1 MPSKAE
7 AVKEKEE
14 ESKVEEIQKEKLED
28 PEEEVKID
36 LNDPDLFINREL
48 SLLDFQRRVLE
59 EGLDEDNPPL
69 ERAKFLAFVG
79 NNLDE
84 FFMVRVAGL
93 KKQIAAGVADGA
105 ADGMTPAEQLAA
117 IRKVTSGI
125 MTEAQLSFQNDLVP
139 LLDKQGIHIL
149 NYQDLSQK
157 QKENADSYFSEVI
170 FPVLTPMAFD
180 PGHPFPHISN
190 LSLNLAVLIRNT
202 SDHFARIKVPG
213 TLPRLVP
220 IKRSSGS
227 VRKDGTVPHHHYFVW
242 LEQVIASNLD
252 SLFPGLDVIE
262 SHPFRV
268 TRDAD
273 VMIQELE
280 ASDLLESIE
289 QGVRQRRFGSV
300 VRVTVNKEM
309 PAHIRSILVENLQ
322 MDPNDM
328 YTLEGPLGLSTLMN
342 LYQVDRFDLKD
353 HSFVPSIP
361 APLRGETY
369 DGNIFAAIRQRD
381 ILVHHP
387 YDSFVPVVDFLR
399 AAARD
404 PNVYA
409 IKQTLYRT
417 GRDSPVIKALLDAR
431 EAGKQVT
438 VLVELKARF
447 DEESNIGWARTME
460 RQGVHVIYGLL
471 GLKTHSKIALV
482 VRKEGEHIRRYVHL
496 ATGNYNAVTALS
508 YEDIGMFTVDEE
520 IGADATDLFNYL
532 TGYST
537 KQDYRKLCVAPVNMR
552 ERMTGLIER
561 EIEHQQNGEAGHLVF
576 KMNSL
581 VDRRMVKKLYEASM
595 AGVKIDLIVRGMCSL
610 RPGIKGISDN
620 IRVISVVGR
629 FLEHSRIYY
638 FRNGGQEEI
647 LLGSA
652 DLMPRNINNRV
663 EVLFPVQDKNLIRYL
678 KDDVLA
684 EYQNDNVKARLMKS
698 NGTYE
703 KIARKDGDTPLNIQ
717 VKLFEIR
724 QGND

>member
-1 MPSKAE
+1 MPPADS
-7 AVKEKEE
+7 AVKEEKAEKDKQVKEVPE
-14 ESKVEEIQKEKLED
+14 IEKVQ
-28 PEEEVKID
+28 VD
-36 LNDPDLFINREL
+36 LNDPDLFLNREL
-48 SLLDFQRRVLE
+48 SLLDFQARVLE
-59 EGLDEDNPPL
+59 EALDEDNPLL
-69 ERAKFLAFVG
+69 ERAKFMAFVG

-93 KKQIAAGVADGA
+93 KKQIAAGVVDVPP
-105 ADGMTPAEQLAA
+105 DGMTPAKQLAA
-117 IRKVTSGI
+117 IRKVTLRL
-125 MTEAQLSFQNDLVP
+125 MTEAQNSFQNDLVP
-139 LLDKQGIHIL
+139 ALDKVGVHIL
-149 NYQDLSQK
+149 NYDDLTQK
-157 QKENADSYFSEVI
+157 QKENADSYFTEVI
-170 FPVLTPMAFD
+170 FPILTPMAFD

-190 LSLNLAVLIRNT
+190 LSLNLAVLIRD
-202 SDHFARIKVPG
+202 SRDHFARIKVPS

-242 LEQVIASNLD
+242 LEQVIAANLHV
-252 SLFPGLDVIE
+252 LFPGMEVIE

-273 VMIQELE
+273 LIIQELE

-289 QGVRQRRFGSV
+289 QGVRQLRFGSV
-300 VRVTVNKEM
+300 VRITVNKAM
-309 PAHIRSILVENLQ
+309 PTHIRNILIENLE
-322 MDPNDM
+322 MDRNDM
-328 YTLEGPLGLSTLMN
+328 YTLEGPLGFSSLMS

-353 HSFVPSIP
+353 LSFVPSIP
-361 APLRGETY
+361 APLGGESY
-369 DGNIFAAIRQRD
+369 DGNIFAAIRQGD
-381 ILVHHP
+381 IFVHHP
-387 YDSFVPVVDFLR
+387 YDSFIPVVDFLQL
-399 AAARD
+399 AAKDRD
-404 PNVYA
+404 VYA

-417 GRDSPVIKALLDAR
+417 GSNSPVIKALLDAR
-431 EAGKQVT
+431 ETGKQVA

-508 YEDIGMFTVDEE
+508 YEDIGMFTCDDE

-537 KQDYRKLCVAPVNMR
+537 KQDYRKLLVAPVNLR
-552 ERMTGLIER
+552 ERMTALIER
-561 EIEHQQNGEAGHLVF
+561 EIEHQRNGEQGHLIF

-581 VDRRMVKKLYEASM
+581 VDRRMIKKLYEASM
-595 AGVKIDLIVRGMCSL
+595 AGVKIDLIVRGMCCL
-610 RPGIKGISDN
+610 RPGIKGVSDN
-620 IRVISVVGR
+620 IRVLSVVGR

-663 EVLFPVQDKNLIRYL
+663 EVLFPVEDSSMIRYL
-678 KDDVLA
+678 RDDVLA
-684 EYQNDNVKARLMKS
+684 EYQNDNVKARLMS
-698 NGTYE
+698 PDGTYKRIE
-703 KIARKDGDTPLNIQ
+703 RNGDEPPLNIQ
-717 VKLFEIR
+717 VKLFDIR
-724 QGND
+724 QTNE

>member
-1 MPSKAE
+1 
-7 AVKEKEE
+7 
-14 ESKVEEIQKEKLED
+14 
-28 PEEEVKID
+28 
-36 LNDPDLFINREL
+36 
-48 SLLDFQRRVLE
+48 LE
-59 EGLDEDNPPL
+59 EGLDENNPPL
-69 ERAKFLAFVG
+69 ERVKFLAFVG

-93 KKQIAAGVADGA
+93 KKQIAAGVVDVS
-105 ADGMTPAEQLAA
+105 ADGMTPAQQLAA
-117 IRKVTSGI
+117 IRKITLRI
-125 MTEAQLSFQNDLVP
+125 MTEAQVSFQDDLVP
-139 LLDKQGIHIL
+139 LLNKKGVHIL
-149 NYQDLSQK
+149 DYEDLTQK

-190 LSLNLAVLIRNT
+190 LSLNLAVLIRDS

-227 VRKDGTVPHHHYFVW
+227 VRRDGTVPHHHYFVW
-242 LEQVIASNLD
+242 LEQLIAANINY
-252 SLFPGLDVIE
+252 LFPGMEVIE

-300 VRVTVNKEM
+300 VRVTVNKAM
-309 PAHIRSILVENLQ
+309 PAHIRGILIENLQ

-342 LYQVDRFDLKD
+342 LYQVERFDLKD
-353 HSFVPSIP
+353 PSFVPSIP
-361 APLRGETY
+361 APLQSETY
-369 DGNIFAAIRQRD
+369 DGNIFAAIRQKD

-387 YDSFVPVVDFLR
+387 YDSFIPVVDFLQL
-399 AAARD
+399 AAKD
-404 PNVYA
+404 PDVYA

-482 VRKEGEHIRRYVHL
+482 VRKEGESIRRYVHL

-508 YEDIGMFTVDEE
+508 YEDIGMFTCDEE

-537 KQDYRKLCVAPVNMR
+537 KQDYHKLVVAPLNMR
-552 ERMTGLIER
+552 ERMTALIER
-561 EIEHQQNGEAGHLVF
+561 EIEHHQNGEPGQMVF

-581 VDRRMVKKLYEASM
+581 VDKRMIKKLYEASM
-595 AGVKIDLIVRGMCSL
+595 AGVKVDLIVRGMCSL
-610 RPGIKGISDN
+610 RPGIKGISEN

-638 FRNGGQEEI
+638 FRNGGKEEI

-663 EVLFPVQDKNLIRYL
+663 EVLFPVRDENIIRYL

-698 NGTYE
+698 DGTYE
-703 KIARKDGDTPLNIQ
+703 KITGKDGDVPLNIQ
-717 VKLFEIR
+717 VKLFDIR
-724 QGND
+724 QANEQGK